1 MRLSKNFT
9 LEEMTYSDT
18 ARRYGYH
25 NYPNTEAI
33 KNLGYLTQ
41 NFLQPLRN
49 KIDKPILILSGY
61 RSELVNQKVG
71 GAKTSQHKYGQ
82 AADIQ
87 IASMSPLQLYLYIKE
102 SGLDYDQ
109 LILERTKNA
118 EWVHVSYTKH
128 NRHQALRYINGVY
141 TLD

>member
-9 LEEMTYSDT
+9 LEEMIYSDT
-18 ARRYGYH
+18 ASRYGYH
-25 NYPNTEAI
+25 NYPTTTAI

-41 NFLQPLRN
+41 NFLQPLR
-49 KIDKPILILSGY
+49 DKLGKAILILSGY

-71 GAKTSQHKYGQ
+71 GSSTSQHKYGQ
-82 AADIQ
+82 AVDIQ
-87 IASMSPLQLYLYIKE
+87 VTGMSPLQLFFYIKE

-109 LILERTKNA
+109 LILERTKKA

>member
-18 ARRYGYH
+18 ATRYGYH
-25 NYPNTEAI
+25 NYPTTAAI

-41 NFLQPLRN
+41 NFLQPLR
-49 KIDKPILILSGY
+49 DKLGKAILILSGY

-82 AADIQ
+82 AVDIQ
-87 IASMSPLQLYLYIKE
+87 VTSMSPLQLFMYIKE

-109 LILERTKNA
+109 LILERTKKA
-118 EWVHVSYTKH
+118 EWVHVSFTKH
-128 NRHQALRYINGVY
+128 NRHQALRYIDGVY
-141 TLD
+141 TLC

>member
-18 ARRYGYH
+18 ARKYGFH
-25 NYPNTEAI
+25 NYPTSIVI

-41 NFLQPLRN
+41 NFLQPLR
-49 KIDKPILILSGY
+49 DKLGKAIVILSGY
-61 RSELVNQKVG
+61 RSEQLNKKVG
-71 GAKTSQHKYGQ
+71 GKDNSQHRYGQ
-82 AADIQ
+82 AVDIEA
-87 IASMSPLQLYLYIKE
+87 IGMSPIELYLFIKQ
-102 SGLDYDQ
+102 SGLEYDQ

-118 EWVHVSYTKH
+118 EWVHVSYCKH

>member
-1 MRLSKNFT
+1 MNLSKNFT
-9 LEEMTYSDT
+9 LEEMTASDT
-18 ARRYGYH
+18 ARRYGIH
-25 NYPNTEAI
+25 NYPTTDII

-41 NFLQPLRN
+41 NFLQPLRD
-49 KIDKPILILSGY
+49 KIGKSIYILSGY
-61 RSELVNQKVG
+61 RSELLNIKVG
-71 GAKTSQHKYGQ
+71 GAKNSQHRYGQ
-82 AADIQ
+82 AVDIQ
-87 IASMSPLQLYLYIKE
+87 IAGMSPLQLYLFIKE

-128 NRHQALRYINGVY
+128 NRHQNLLYKNGVY

>member
-18 ARRYGYH
+18 ASRYGYH
-25 NYPNTEAI
+25 NYPTTDAI

-49 KIDKPILILSGY
+49 KIEKPILILSGY

-71 GAKTSQHKYGQ
+71 GSSTSQHKYGQ
-82 AADIQ
+82 AVDIQ
-87 IASMSPLQLYLYIKE
+87 ITGISPLQLFLYIKE

-109 LILERTKNA
+109 LILERTKKA

-141 TLD
+141 TLG

>member
-9 LEEMTYSDT
+9 LEEMIYSDT
-18 ARRYGYH
+18 ARKYKYH
-25 NYPNTEAI
+25 NYPTTQAI
-33 KNLGYLTQ
+33 RNLGYLTQ
-41 NFLQPLRN
+41 NFLQPLRD

-82 AADIQ
+82 AVDIQ
-87 IASMSPLQLYLYIKE
+87 IIGMSPLQLFLYIKE

-118 EWVHVSYTKH
+118 EWVHVSYTEH
-128 NRHQALRYINGVY
+128 NRYQALRYINGVY

>member
-18 ARRYGYH
+18 ASRYGYH
-25 NYPNTEAI
+25 NYPTTTAI

-41 NFLQPLRN
+41 NFLQPLR
-49 KIDKPILILSGY
+49 DKLGKAILILSGY

-71 GAKTSQHKYGQ
+71 GASNSQHKYGQ
-82 AADIQ
+82 AVDIQ
-87 IASMSPLQLYLYIKE
+87 IVGMSPLQLFLYIKE

-109 LILERTKNA
+109 LILERTKKA

>member
-9 LEEMTYSDT
+9 LEEMIYSDT
-18 ARRYGYH
+18 AKRYGLH
-25 NYPNTEAI
+25 NYPTSQAI
-33 KNLGYLTQ
+33 RNLGYLTQ
-41 NFLQPLRN
+41 NFLQPLRD
-49 KIDKPILILSGY
+49 KINKPILILSGY

-71 GAKTSQHKYGQ
+71 GVNTSQHKYGQ
-82 AADIQ
+82 AVDIQ
-87 IASMSPLQLYLYIKE
+87 VVGMSPLQLFLYIKE

-109 LILERTKNA
+109 LILERTKKA
-118 EWVHVSYTKH
+118 EWVHVSFTEH

>member
-9 LEEMTYSDT
+9 LEEMIYSDT
-18 ARRYGYH
+18 ARKYKYH
-25 NYPNTEAI
+25 NYPTTQAI
-33 KNLGYLTQ
+33 RNLGYLTQ
-41 NFLQPLRN
+41 NFLQPLRD

-82 AADIQ
+82 AVDIQ
-87 IASMSPLQLYLYIKE
+87 IIGMSPLQLFLYIKE

-118 EWVHVSYTKH
+118 EWVHVSYTEH
-128 NRHQALRYINGVY
+128 NRHQVLRYINGVY